1 MEVGFGKI
9 YHKNTPKTVIAK
21 CEIKSSCQITN
32 QISNHTPESQII
44 LAQISNKINIQI
56 LSGAAGNIEK

>member
-1 MEVGFGKI
+1 MGKSQ
-9 YHKNTPKTVIAK
+9 
-21 CEIKSSCQITN
+21 IKYWCQITK
-32 QISNHTPESQII
+32 QIRNYTPESQII